1 MSQTHKISNI
11 TAPKECPLCNSANI
25 FSKGI
30 IKYAT
35 PALFSTSI
43 IELDL
48 KPELWSCRDCGSGFS
63 RNIISEEDAKFLYQ
77 QGESNNRWVSNAFEI
92 DKPEEIVEAISP
104 LLKPG
109 TKVLDIGCAG
119 GAFLDF
125 AKQRQCL
132 TSGLEYSQSN
142 ADVLRKKGHKAYMDM
157 QEVTEKYDLI
167 TAFDV
172 VEHLYDVNRF
182 IDFCTNRLEPNGHI
196 AIVTGDISS
205 TSAKLAK
212 NNWWYVS
219 FPEHITFPST
229 KYFQSHP
236 QLKDIRL
243 VSTFANVLKKK
254 YISQFRG
261 FIKSIITGRFRGSFI
276 WCDHVVII
284 AKSRN
289 E

>member
-1 MSQTHKISNI
+1 MHKISNA
-11 TAPKECPLCNSANI
+11 TASKHCPLCNSTNI
-25 FSKGI
+25 ISRGI
-30 IKYAT
+30 IRYAT
-35 PALFSTSI
+35 PTLFSTSI
-43 IELDL
+43 VELDL
-48 KPELWSCRDCGSGFS
+48 KPELWSCKDCGSGFS

-77 QGESNNRWVSNAFEI
+77 QGESNSRWVSNAFER

-142 ADVLRKKGHKAYMDM
+142 SDILRKKGHTAYMNM

-172 VEHLYDVNRF
+172 VEHLYDVNKF
-182 IDFCTNRLEPNGHI
+182 IDFCINRLEPNGHI
-196 AIVTGDISS
+196 VIVTGDILS
-205 TSAKLAK
+205 TSAQLAK

-219 FPEHITFPST
+219 YPEHITFPST

-236 QLKDIRL
+236 QLQEIQTA
-243 VSTFANVLKKK
+243 STFANALKKK
-254 YISQFRG
+254 YISQLRG
-261 FIKSIITGRFRGSFI
+261 FIRFILTRQFQGNFI
-276 WCDHVVII
+276 WHDHII
-284 AKSRN
+284 IIVKPRN
-289 E
+289 K